1 MQVAMNLQFCC
12 VTSCTKK
19 VAYCNI
25 QRHANFSMGFRC
37 FDSCEKSSASEYL
50 VGFNLG
56 ANCLASY
63 NLEAGCPGL
72 IVRACG
78 VNCLD
83 SATLVTICDRHFLGV
98 RNLFHS
104 I

>member
-19 VAYCNI
+19 VTYNSTQISRGVFAALIVARSKVLRNTWWVLI
-25 QRHANFSMGFRC
+25 WGLIAQHH
-37 FDSCEKSSASEYL
+37 
-50 VGFNLG
+50 
-56 ANCLASY
+56 

-78 VNCLD
+78 ANCLE
-83 SATLVTICDRHFLGV
+83 SATLVAICDRNFLGV